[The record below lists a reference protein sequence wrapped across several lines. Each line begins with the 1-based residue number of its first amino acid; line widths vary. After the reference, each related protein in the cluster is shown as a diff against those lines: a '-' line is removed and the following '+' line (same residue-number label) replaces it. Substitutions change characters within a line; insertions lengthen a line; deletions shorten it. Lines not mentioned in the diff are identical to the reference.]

1 MLRENKK
8 TKFYHMKALTFTLLF
23 FAFSSALFASEQ
35 KKTLKL
41 RLQSPSGNTDETVL
55 YFDEGITPI
64 YNIHQDA
71 AYIFSNLPGIPEL
84 YSLTA
89 DKHACSINGIG
100 TLDTAR
106 SIYLGYHVGY
116 PGTYTISA
124 SLIDNFDPT
133 SIIRLIDNQTGD
145 TLDLLENF
153 YQVHLDSSDFTTNR
167 FQILVST
174 AVQYSSV
181 NSNCSNTGGSITIS
195 PDPTITWALCQ
206 LVDSN
211 NNIVQTYTNVTG
223 PLTFAGLAQGTYHVV
238 YTYNQYTATNSF
250 YLSGNFVVAGI
261 GVPTQPIYTYRDV
274 VFNALTTNASQFS
287 WDFGDSTLIN
297 GVAHPTQ
304 QYFLPGTYTV
314 SLYSANAAGCS
325 ASATAT
331 VVVLDGNPAGINETT
346 KKEPIV
352 YADAKQIY
360 INMNGATLTDN
371 PQVLVYNL
379 LGQVVSSSK
388 LNSQTQSLNLSN
400 EANGYY
406 LVSIRNAGATN
417 TKRIFIAE

>member
-1 MLRENKK
+1 
-8 TKFYHMKALTFTLLF
+8 MKALTFTFLF
-23 FAFSSALFASEQ
+23 FAFSSTLFASVE

-41 RLQSPSGNTDETVL
+41 RLRAPSGNTDETTL
-55 YFDEGITPI
+55 YFDQGITPI

-71 AYIFSNLPGIPEL
+71 AYVFSNLPGIPEI

-116 PGTYTISA
+116 PGIYTISA

-153 YQVHLDSSDFTTNR
+153 YQVQLDSSDFTYNR
-167 FQILVST
+167 FQVLISSS
-174 AVQYSSV
+174 VQYSSV
-181 NSNCSNTGGSITIS
+181 NSNCANTGGSITIS
-195 PDPTITWALCQ
+195 PDPTITWTLCQ
-206 LVDSN
+206 LIDSAN
-211 NNIVQTYTNVTG
+211 NVVQTYTNING
-223 PLTFAGLAQGTYHVV
+223 PLTFSGLAQGSYHVV

-261 GVPTQPIYTYRDV
+261 GVPSQQIYTYRDV
-274 VFNALTTNASQFS
+274 TFDALTTNANQFS
-287 WDFGDSTLIN
+287 WDFGDSTVIL

-314 SLYSANAAGCS
+314 NLYSANSSGCS
-325 ASATAT
+325 ATAQAT
-331 VVVLDGNPAGINETT
+331 VVVLDGNPAGINEQT
-346 KKEPIV
+346 KKEPTV
-352 YADAKQIY
+352 YAGAKLVN
-360 INMNGATLTDN
+360 INMNGVALTDN
-371 PQVLVYNL
+371 SQVLVYNL
-379 LGQVVSSSK
+379 LGQVVKSSR
-388 LNSQTQSLNLSN
+388 LNTQTQNISLES

-406 LVSIRNAGATN
+406 LVSIRNAGTTN